1 MGTNKRERQKELHR
15 AKLDSARTAER
26 RATRTRRIVGIV
38 LAVLAVVGFAVAVN
52 VIQDDDTAEVATE
65 ELPVEDPTA
74 TDPTEVTE
82 PELVERPFVYGTT
95 PCPGPDAPVQIDF
108 DDGFV
113 DCLDPTKSYTATFA
127 TNLGD
132 IVVELDTERTPGT
145 TNNFV
150 NLARHGYYDST
161 LIFRIDSSI
170 DIAQGGSPHTND
182 NSDPGPGYT
191 ITDEGG
197 PFDAAG
203 TTGPFT
209 YEPGQLVMARSQGP
223 DSAGGQYFF
232 TLGPNASA
240 LDAQGTYVTFGQV
253 TEGLD
258 VLGAILTLEDPDN
271 PGVPSRLLAVQTLTI
286 VES

>member
-15 AKLDSARTAER
+15 AKLDSARATER
-26 RATRTRRIVGIV
+26 RATRVRRIAGVGIAI
-38 LAVLAVVGFAVAVN
+38 LVVAGFAFAVN
-52 VIQDDDTAEVATE
+52 VVQDDDADVAAGTPQNSLPGDVDTTDTTA
-65 ELPVEDPTA
+65 PD
-74 TDPTEVTE
+74 
-82 PELVERPFVYGTT
+82 LVEREFVYGTT
-95 PCPGPDAPVQIDF
+95 PCAAPDAEVQIDF
-108 DDGFV
+108 ADGFEN
-113 DCLDPTKSYTATFA
+113 CLDPAKSYTAKFT

-150 NLARHGYYDST
+150 NLARHKYYDGS

-197 PFDAAG
+197 AFDAGG
-203 TTGPFT
+203 TLGPFT
-209 YEPGQLVMARSQGP
+209 YLPGQLVMARSAGP
-223 DSAGGQYFF
+223 DSAGAQYFF
-232 TLGPNASA
+232 TLGPNVAA
-240 LDAQGTYVTFGQV
+240 LDSQGTYVTFGQV

-258 VLGAILTLEDPDN
+258 ILGAMLSLEDPEN
-271 PGVPSRLLAVQTLTI
+271 PGVPSRLLAVETLTI
-286 VES
+286 TEG